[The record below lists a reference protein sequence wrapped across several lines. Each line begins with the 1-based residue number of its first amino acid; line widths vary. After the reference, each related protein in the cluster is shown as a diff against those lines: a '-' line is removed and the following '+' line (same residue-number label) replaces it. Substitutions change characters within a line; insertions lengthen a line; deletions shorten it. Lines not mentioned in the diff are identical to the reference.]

1 MFPSHDLLGEN
12 VDKLRSQYAGDIL
25 NNVDP
30 ASAYNRYNQLFK
42 ANNEKIIG
50 LKNDLFGLGYRYDQ
64 VEPIIKRYSL
74 NKKTAESI
82 MNNQLIDM
90 PISVGITGTKE
101 QRIQR
106 YIDLGRRLPL
116 NLLDRMLRDDLE
128 AGKIKSSDV
137 KIIQNSILM
146 SRVF

>member
-1 MFPSHDLLGEN
+1 
-12 VDKLRSQYAGDIL
+12 
-25 NNVDP
+25 
-30 ASAYNRYNQLFK
+30 
-42 ANNEKIIG
+42 
-50 LKNDLFGLGYRYDQ
+50 
-64 VEPIIKRYSL
+64 
-74 NKKTAESI
+74 

-128 AGKIKSSDV
+128 AGKIKASDV

-146 SRVF
+146 SRGF